1 MKNKNNRFYRYKIN
15 VMSALKINAGIL
27 LAFVCLFVLACVLSS
42 KFLSFD
48 NQMNVLRTITTNALC
63 AFGMTF
69 VILTGGIDL
78 SVGSFMS
85 LAGCLTTVL
94 VAWFQVPAVL
104 AVLLSLSAGTL
115 FGAMNGFI
123 ITKMK
128 MPPFIVTLATMNIIR
143 GISYI
148 ITGGR
153 PVLISDE
160 LFQKIGGGFIGKI
173 PISAVY
179 MIIAFLIMWVLLN
192 KTKFG
197 RHVYATGDNLTAA
210 EYSGI
215 NTDRTIFCVYILS
228 GLLSAFAGIIL
239 SSRLNSGQPII
250 GQGAELD
257 AIASCIVGGISVTGG
272 SGTLFG
278 TLVGCMIMG
287 TISNLLNLVGVDS
300 FVQLVVKGI
309 IIIAAVYVDTMR
321 KQKI

>member
-1 MKNKNNRFYRYKIN
+1 
-15 VMSALKINAGIL
+15 
-27 LAFVCLFVLACVLSS
+27 
-42 KFLSFD
+42 
-48 NQMNVLRTITTNALC
+48 
-63 AFGMTF
+63 
-69 VILTGGIDL
+69 
-78 SVGSFMS
+78 
-85 LAGCLTTVL
+85 
-94 VAWFQVPAVL
+94 
-104 AVLLSLSAGTL
+104 
-115 FGAMNGFI
+115 
-123 ITKMK
+123 MK

-153 PVLISDE
+153 PVLISDK
-160 LFQKIGGGFIGKI
+160 LFQKIGGGFLGKI

-179 MIIAFLIMWVLLN
+179 MMIAFLLMWVLLN
-192 KTKFG
+192 RTKFG

-215 NTDRTIFCVYILS
+215 DTDRTIFLVYILS
-228 GLLSAFAGIIL
+228 GLLSAFAGIVL

-278 TLVGCMIMG
+278 TLIGCMIMG

-309 IIIAAVYVDTMR
+309 IIIAAVYVDAMR
-321 KQKI
+321 KRKI